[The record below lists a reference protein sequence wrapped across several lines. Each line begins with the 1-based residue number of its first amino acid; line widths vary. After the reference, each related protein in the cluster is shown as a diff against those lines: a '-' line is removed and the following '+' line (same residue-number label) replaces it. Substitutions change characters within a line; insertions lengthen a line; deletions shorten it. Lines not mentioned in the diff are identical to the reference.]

1 MDRKSKYMKFEESED
16 ERFDLFY
23 LVNLIRKYAAYVI
36 IVVGIACL
44 LSIILT
50 MPFFYPPEFRSSA
63 IIYPTNPERFDLDN
77 VFAEDPLIYLFGDSK
92 GVERLDNIANS
103 EELQLYIIDSLD
115 LWKAYRI
122 DKDSGVSPR
131 HYALLNFNGNVTT
144 LRVAGDGLQIEA
156 FDHDPERA
164 AAIVNLLIDRID
176 YSVRKM
182 ITQNKEG
189 VLKALKEGE
198 DYLSQK
204 VDTYRDSIT
213 AIRGVYNV
221 YHIERQTEAILKEL
235 LTKQGEWS
243 SARVELEAAREQNVN
258 SMKVRELQT
267 RISALESQIAMLTRN
282 NSGSII
288 NLEQF
293 RNGLD
298 KIKQLELIHEE
309 LTLELKENRKKINN
323 LERMSMVEYS
333 TIITPEKALP
343 ADRKSKPIRWIILLA
358 TGLISSLVSIVGL
371 VLIDR
376 LVPYFKPRH
385 RDPAQK

>member
-1 MDRKSKYMKFEESED
+1 MKSVESED
-16 ERFDLFY
+16 QSFNLLY
-23 LVNLIRKYAAYVI
+23 LVNLIRKYAAYII

-44 LSIILT
+44 LAIILT
-50 MPFFYPPEFRSSA
+50 MPFFYPPEYRSSA

-103 EELQLYIIDSLD
+103 EELQLHVIDSLD
-115 LWKAYRI
+115 LWKAYGI
-122 DKDSGVSPR
+122 DKDKGGSPKY
-131 HYALLNFNGNVTT
+131 YALLNFNSYVTT

-156 FDHDPERA
+156 FDRDPERA
-164 AAIVNLLIDRID
+164 AAIVNVLIDRID
-176 YSVRKM
+176 YTVRKM

-204 VDTYRDSIT
+204 VDAYADSIT

-235 LTKQGEWS
+235 LTKQSDWS
-243 SARVELEAAREQNVN
+243 SARVELQEARRRNASREE
-258 SMKVRELQT
+258 VRELQT
-267 RISALESQIAMLTRN
+267 HVSALESQIAMLTEN

-293 RNGLD
+293 RYGLD

-309 LTLELKENRKKINN
+309 LTVELKENRKKINN

-333 TIITPEKALP
+333 TIITPERALP
-343 ADRKSKPIRWIILLA
+343 ADRKSKPVRWIILLA
-358 TGLISSLVSIVGL
+358 TGLISSLASIVGL

-376 LVPYFKPRH
+376 LVPYVKPRH
-385 RDPAQK
+385 QDHAQK